1 MNGKNGNLLKNFS
14 HDDVIKWKP
23 FPRYWPFVRG
33 IHRSPVTSP
42 HEGQWRGALVFCLI
56 WAWINAWVNNP
67 KAGDFRRH
75 RAHYD
80 VIVMESVPVD
90 LIKYTSTLAR
100 VMTTKGLYD
109 IWRCHWTTRN
119 QKHIYKCIIS
129 YHPNHN
135 TNLCTTSQCCR
146 MCKFC
151 CDRIGFRKI
160 VAMNNLIVSAT
171 GVSSVVQPV
180 CRVSWWYGSFAKI
193 SLPIRWRHNKH
204 DGVSNHQPHDCLLNR
219 LFRHRSK
226 KTSKL
231 RVTGLCVGNSP
242 VTGEF
247 PAQMAS
253 YAENVSIWWRH
264 HEDPAKSS
272 VIVATPII
280 NECVQHLA
288 AFV

>member
-1 MNGKNGNLLKNFS
+1 MSPVSVPTFIIRPELTYWQLGNIVNGKNGNLLKIFS

-33 IHRSPVTSP
+33 IHRSPETSP

-56 WAWINAWVNNP
+56 CAWINAWVNNP
-67 KAGDFRRH
+67 KAGDLRRH

-135 TNLCTTSQCCR
+135 ANLCTTSQCCR

-160 VAMNNLIVSAT
+160 VAMKNLIVSAT
-171 GVSSVVQPV
+171 GVSEFSRSTCLSCFLMIWQF
-180 CRVSWWYGSFAKI
+180 CK
-193 SLPIRWRHNKH
+193 NK
-204 DGVSNHQPHDCLLNR
+204 PLNTM
-219 LFRHRSK
+219 
-226 KTSKL
+226 TS
-231 RVTGLCVGNSP
+231 
-242 VTGEF
+242 
-247 PAQMAS
+247 
-253 YAENVSIWWRH
+253 
-264 HEDPAKSS
+264 
-272 VIVATPII
+272 
-280 NECVQHLA
+280 
-288 AFV
+288 